1 MEDKIIKEL
10 AKQIEKEKEE
20 KIINNKNLFN
30 NENLTKEE
38 INEIYS
44 SEKISNE
51 NNIDTYS
58 IINNISENKIKE
70 LSLKK
75 RKIIKFYNEKIGE
88 FLFKTNNYSEKENF
102 LYKNSYISN
111 LLKDSEII
119 NLINYNEKF
128 DIHDE
133 KNFYPLFYKYCNNYR
148 DIQFCCNNL
157 EIRENLMKIYLFH
170 IINHILKRKE
180 EIEIND
186 NIEKI
191 INENNNNT
199 NSEKLEKILFRSHEE
214 EFIENYYKKNNKY
227 FNNNL
232 PINNNF
238 FIFNKIIKKKYS
250 FNDLD
255 EINIKDQGFTSPK
268 ILILVPYKKHA
279 RIIIE
284 EIISIF
290 KGDLNGISN
299 KKKFK
304 DEYSEFESLDDCFRM
319 GISFNY
325 FDNKINLY
333 SPFNESDIIIC
344 SPLGLK
350 LSIQTDKENKK
361 VYDFLSSIEI
371 LLIDFSEIFIYQ
383 NLEHLNEILS
393 FVNKIPKNNQ
403 NLNSIL
409 RIKDLFSN
417 NLSKF
422 LRQTICISHFKTMDI
437 DNILNEYCNENI
449 NGRIIIKPDCENQIE
464 KIKYELNEKYQNL
477 NFKDYEIRFEF
488 KMLFDLKNENYYDEK
503 FNYFTKN
510 IWINLYESF
519 EKHTII
525 FVSSTFDYLRL
536 KSFFKQKS
544 KAVCFIDENTD
555 KKDWQRNRLFFEQG
569 KYKFLLYNERGHF
582 FKKINLRFAKNIF
595 FYSLPEDPKIFYE
608 MIELIDP
615 VKYKENLIKYDYD
628 SEQNEVQNYGSVIS
642 IVSIIDKYC
651 MEKILG
657 KLGKKIMKEKKD
669 YYSC

>member
-1 MEDKIIKEL
+1 M
-10 AKQIEKEKEE
+10 
-20 KIINNKNLFN
+20 
-30 NENLTKEE
+30 
-38 INEIYS
+38 
-44 SEKISNE
+44 
-51 NNIDTYS
+51 
-58 IINNISENKIKE
+58 
-70 LSLKK
+70 
-75 RKIIKFYNEKIGE
+75 
-88 FLFKTNNYSEKENF
+88 
-102 LYKNSYISN
+102 
-111 LLKDSEII
+111 
-119 NLINYNEKF
+119 
-128 DIHDE
+128 
-133 KNFYPLFYKYCNNYR
+133 
-148 DIQFCCNNL
+148 
-157 EIRENLMKIYLFH
+157 
-170 IINHILKRKE
+170 
-180 EIEIND
+180 
-186 NIEKI
+186 
-191 INENNNNT
+191 
-199 NSEKLEKILFRSHEE
+199 
-214 EFIENYYKKNNKY
+214 
-227 FNNNL
+227 
-232 PINNNF
+232 
-238 FIFNKIIKKKYS
+238 
-250 FNDLD
+250 
-255 EINIKDQGFTSPK
+255 
-268 ILILVPYKKHA
+268 
-279 RIIIE
+279 
-284 EIISIF
+284 
-290 KGDLNGISN
+290 
-299 KKKFK
+299 
-304 DEYSEFESLDDCFRM
+304 
-319 GISFNY
+319 
-325 FDNKINLY
+325 
-333 SPFNESDIIIC
+333 
-344 SPLGLK
+344 GLK

-437 DNILNEYCNENI
+437 DNILIEYCNENI
-449 NGRIIIKPDCENQIE
+449 NGRIIIKPDYENQIE

-582 FKKINLRFAKNIF
+582 FKKINLKFAKNIF

-615 VKYKENLIKYDYD
+615 VKYKENLIKYGYD
-628 SEQNEVQNYGSVIS
+628 SEQNEVQSYGSVIS
-642 IVSIIDKYC
+642 IVSIIDKYN

-657 KLGKKIMKEKKD
+657 KLGKKIMKEKKE

>member
-1 MEDKIIKEL
+1 MK
-10 AKQIEKEKEE
+10 
-20 KIINNKNLFN
+20 
-30 NENLTKEE
+30 
-38 INEIYS
+38 S
-44 SEKISNE
+44 
-51 NNIDTYS
+51 
-58 IINNISENKIKE
+58 
-70 LSLKK
+70 
-75 RKIIKFYNEKIGE
+75 
-88 FLFKTNNYSEKENF
+88 FLSEKENF

-111 LLKDSEII
+111 LLKDSEIL
-119 NLINYNEKF
+119 NLIIYNNEF
-128 DIHDE
+128 DIHDQ

-148 DIQFCCNNL
+148 DIQLCCNNL

-170 IINHILKRKE
+170 IINHVLKRKE

-191 INENNNNT
+191 INNNNNNT

-214 EFIENYYKKNNKY
+214 EFIENYYKTNHKY
-227 FNNNL
+227 FNNNQA
-232 PINNNF
+232 INKNNF
-238 FIFNKIIKKKYS
+238 YIFNKIIKKKYS
-250 FNDLD
+250 FSDLD
-255 EINIKDQGFTSPK
+255 TINIKDQGFTSPK

-279 RIIIE
+279 KIIIE
-284 EIISIF
+284 EMVSIL
-290 KGDLNGISN
+290 KGNWNGISN

-319 GISFNY
+319 GISFDY
-325 FDNKINLY
+325 FENKINLY
-333 SPFNESDIIIC
+333 SPFVESDIIIC

-350 LSIQTDKENKK
+350 LSIQTDNENKK
-361 VYDFLSSIEI
+361 VFDFLSSIEI

-383 NLEHLNEILS
+383 NLEHLNEILN

-437 DNILNEYCNENI
+437 DNILNEFCNENI
-449 NGRIIIKPDCENQIE
+449 NGRIIFKPDYENQIE

-555 KKDWQRNRLFFEQG
+555 KRDWQRNRLFFEQG

-582 FKKINLRFAKNIF
+582 FKKINLKFAKNIF

-615 VKYKENLIKYDYD
+615 VKYKENLIKYEYD
-628 SEQNEVQNYGSVIS
+628 SEQNDIQNYASVIS
-642 IVSIIDKYC
+642 LVSVIDKYNI
-651 MEKILG
+651 EKILG
-657 KLGKKIMKEKKD
+657 KLGKKIMKEKKE

>member
-1 MEDKIIKEL
+1 
-10 AKQIEKEKEE
+10 
-20 KIINNKNLFN
+20 
-30 NENLTKEE
+30 
-38 INEIYS
+38 
-44 SEKISNE
+44 
-51 NNIDTYS
+51 
-58 IINNISENKIKE
+58 
-70 LSLKK
+70 
-75 RKIIKFYNEKIGE
+75 
-88 FLFKTNNYSEKENF
+88 
-102 LYKNSYISN
+102 
-111 LLKDSEII
+111 
-119 NLINYNEKF
+119 
-128 DIHDE
+128 
-133 KNFYPLFYKYCNNYR
+133 
-148 DIQFCCNNL
+148 
-157 EIRENLMKIYLFH
+157 MKIYLFH
-170 IINHILKRKE
+170 IINHVLKRKE

-191 INENNNNT
+191 INNNNNNT

-214 EFIENYYKKNNKY
+214 EFIENYYKTNHKY
-227 FNNNL
+227 FNNNQA
-232 PINNNF
+232 INKNNF
-238 FIFNKIIKKKYS
+238 YIFNKIIKKKYS
-250 FNDLD
+250 FSDLD
-255 EINIKDQGFTSPK
+255 TINIKDQGFTSPK

-279 RIIIE
+279 KIIIE
-284 EIISIF
+284 EMVSIL
-290 KGDLNGISN
+290 KGNWNGISN

-319 GISFNY
+319 GISFDY
-325 FDNKINLY
+325 FENKINLY
-333 SPFNESDIIIC
+333 SPFVESDIIIC

-350 LSIQTDKENKK
+350 LSIQTDNENKK
-361 VYDFLSSIEI
+361 VFDFLSSIEI

-383 NLEHLNEILS
+383 NLEHLNEILN

-437 DNILNEYCNENI
+437 DNILNEFCNENI
-449 NGRIIIKPDCENQIE
+449 NGRIIFKPDYENQIE

-555 KKDWQRNRLFFEQG
+555 KRDWQRNRLFFEQG

-582 FKKINLRFAKNIF
+582 FKKINLKFAKNIF

-615 VKYKENLIKYDYD
+615 VKYKENLIKYEYD
-628 SEQNEVQNYGSVIS
+628 SEQNDIQNYASVIS
-642 IVSIIDKYC
+642 LVSVIDKYNI
-651 MEKILG
+651 EKILG
-657 KLGKKIMKEKKD
+657 KLGKKIMKEKKE

>member
-10 AKQIEKEKEE
+10 AKQIEKEKE
-20 KIINNKNLFN
+20 KNNKNLFN
-30 NENLTKEE
+30 ENLTKKE

-58 IINNISENKIKE
+58 IINNFSENKIKE

-75 RKIIKFYNEKIGE
+75 KKLFKFYNEKIGE
-88 FLFKTNNYSEKENF
+88 FSFKSFLSEKENF

-111 LLKDSEII
+111 LLKDSEIL
-119 NLINYNEKF
+119 NLIIYNNEF
-128 DIHDE
+128 DIHDQ

-148 DIQFCCNNL
+148 DIQLCCNNL

-170 IINHILKRKE
+170 IINHVLKRKE

-191 INENNNNT
+191 INNNNNNT

-214 EFIENYYKKNNKY
+214 EFIENYYKTNHKY
-227 FNNNL
+227 FNNNQA
-232 PINNNF
+232 INKNNF
-238 FIFNKIIKKKYS
+238 YIFNKIIKKKYS
-250 FNDLD
+250 FSDLD
-255 EINIKDQGFTSPK
+255 TINIKDQGFTSPK

-279 RIIIE
+279 KIIIE
-284 EIISIF
+284 EMVSIL
-290 KGDLNGISN
+290 KGNWNGISN

-319 GISFNY
+319 GISFDY
-325 FDNKINLY
+325 FENKINLY
-333 SPFNESDIIIC
+333 SPFVESDIIIC

-350 LSIQTDKENKK
+350 LSIQTDNENKK
-361 VYDFLSSIEI
+361 VFDFLSSIEI

-383 NLEHLNEILS
+383 NLEHLNEILN

-437 DNILNEYCNENI
+437 DNILNEFCNENI
-449 NGRIIIKPDCENQIE
+449 NGRIIFKPDYENQIE

-555 KKDWQRNRLFFEQG
+555 KRDWQRNRLFFEQG

-582 FKKINLRFAKNIF
+582 FKKINLKFAKNIF

-615 VKYKENLIKYDYD
+615 VKYKENLIKYEYD
-628 SEQNEVQNYGSVIS
+628 SEQNDIQNYASVIS
-642 IVSIIDKYC
+642 LVSVIDKYNI
-651 MEKILG
+651 EKILG
-657 KLGKKIMKEKKD
+657 KLGKKIMKEKKE